1 MQELAKSQKD
11 VKNLKDWKYM
21 LTNVKIL
28 VSEEEKVVQ
37 LGQFIGFPINN
48 WESWFLKVFPGH
60 MALKLHRH
68 YLNCSNH

>member
-37 LGQFIGFPINN
+37 LGTIHIF
-48 WESWFLKVFPGH
+48 SH
-60 MALKLHRH
+60 
-68 YLNCSNH
+68 

>member
-28 VSEEEKVVQ
+28 VSEEEEVVQ
-37 LGQFIGFPINN
+37 LGTIHIF
-48 WESWFLKVFPGH
+48 SH
-60 MALKLHRH
+60 
-68 YLNCSNH
+68 